1 MAEVQRGTRPVEAEG
16 AALERSFLIADI
28 RGYTRFTRERG
39 DAEAAR
45 LAQAFAAL
53 AEDAVEGRDGRVVE
67 VRGDEVMAVFASPAH
82 AVRAGVELVALCE
95 EEIEDALPLLAGVG
109 IETGPAVAVGDGF
122 RGAALNTA
130 ARLCSAAGAGEVL
143 LAETHADRLAPL
155 TGIVFAPHGPAELK
169 GFDKPVELVA
179 ASSEPHLRPAAAEG
193 LAGLPVELQAEGPL
207 AGRRRELAWLRGA
220 WRRARRGSGGVVYV
234 SGPAGIGKTRLAAEV
249 AAAALPDAGRIAYV
263 GAGGTAA
270 ALAQAALVD
279 AAEADLPTLV
289 VIDDL
294 DAIGEG
300 LVTSLADPALATRPV
315 LVLAVAREPVRLP
328 ARRPARVKI

>member
-1 MAEVQRGTRPVEAEG
+1 MAEVQRGTRPVDAEG
-16 AALERSFLIADI
+16 AVLERSFLIADI
-28 RGYTRFTRERG
+28 RGYTRFTRQRG

-95 EEIEDALPLLAGVG
+95 EEIEDDLPLLAGVG

-143 LAETHADRLAPL
+143 LPAALADRVAPL
-155 TGIVFAPHGPAELK
+155 GGIVFTPRGPAELK

-179 ASSEPHLRPAAAEG
+179 ANPEPRARPATAEALAAV
-193 LAGLPVELQAEGPL
+193 PVELQAEGPL

-220 WRRARRGSGGVVYV
+220 WRRARRGFGSVVFV
-234 SGPAGIGKTRLAAEV
+234 SGPAGIGKTRLAAELAV
-249 AAAALPDAGRIAYV
+249 AALPDAGRIEYV
-263 GAGGTAA
+263 GRGRCRRGTGAGC
-270 ALAQAALVD
+270 
-279 AAEADLPTLV
+279 P
-289 VIDDL
+289 
-294 DAIGEG
+294 
-300 LVTSLADPALATRPV
+300 R
-315 LVLAVAREPVRLP
+315 
-328 ARRPARVKI
+328 